1 MPRSG
6 PAWVSVEDARE
17 EEEVFSAAARR
28 GIGKE
33 KETHIGIIAR
43 IGGRALLSDT
53 YCSLAACQVYA
64 LYKVV
69 YRIELMMI

>member
-6 PAWVSVEDARE
+6 PTWVLAEGVR
-17 EEEVFSAAARR
+17 EEVFSAAERR

-43 IGGRALLSDT
+43 IGGRALSSDT
-53 YCSLAACQVYA
+53 YYSLAACQVYA
-64 LYKVV
+64 LYEVV
-69 YRIELMMI
+69 L

>member
-6 PAWVSVEDARE
+6 PVWVSAEDAR
-17 EEEVFSAAARR
+17 EEEVFSAAAHH

-43 IGGRALLSDT
+43 TGYISVSDT
-53 YCSLAACQVYA
+53 YCSLAAYQVYA

-69 YRIELMMI
+69 YRIDLIMI